1 MIVIIKFKKIEGDL
15 RTRSLKVCGTLVA
28 RLSGENPAGTSGTT
42 LITWKCGKKSKRA
55 FSKVHDKRL
64 ITGKETDLSCP

>member
-42 LITWKCGKKSKRA
+42 LIT
-55 FSKVHDKRL
+55 
-64 ITGKETDLSCP
+64 